1 MLLLSAWSEFPTLAY
16 LFLVRFLL
24 LPTLLS
30 AALAFTQGRS
40 SINDNPQTIVRSR
53 PPNQYPWLPADTY
66 TIKRSLAARFA
77 VPPGCQRVTVEPGSF
92 GQWLRYVPLLPAGT
106 AVRLHNGQ
114 LKDPQTVHAAVLNID
129 VGSRDLQQ
137 CADAVIR
144 LRGEYEF
151 SRKPDQVHFHLTSGD
166 DIRFADWYKG
176 HGFRVDG
183 DKVLPAPKAVE
194 QPTHAVFRRYLDQ
207 IFTYAGTLSL
217 ARELTP
223 TPLANVQPGDVFI
236 RGGSPGHA
244 VLVLD
249 VAEHLL
255 SGKRYVLLAQ
265 SYMPAQ
271 QIHVLRDAAAAGGVW
286 FAVNPAQ
293 ARFNT
298 PEWTFSKEELRRFD

>member
-1 MLLLSAWSEFPTLAY
+1 MLG
-16 LFLVRFLL
+16 RFLIVGSFAVASSWL
-24 LPTLLS
+24 DSSTIRV
-30 AALAFTQGRS
+30 AAPAA
-40 SINDNPQTIVRSR
+40 VRPVAAR
-53 PPNQYPWLPADTY
+53 PPAVANRYAWLPAETFNAQ
-66 TIKRSLAARFA
+66 KNLAARFA
-77 VPPGCQRVTVEPGSF
+77 PPPGCRRVAVAAGSF
-92 GQWLRYVPLLPAGT
+92 GNWLRYLPLLPAGT

-114 LKDPQTVHAAVLNID
+114 LKDPQTVHAAVVNID

-151 SRKPDQVHFHLTSGD
+151 SRQPDQVHFHLTSGD

-176 HGFRVDG
+176 RGFRVDG
-183 DKVLPAPKAVE
+183 DAVVPAVKAVE

-217 ARELTP
+217 EQELTP
-223 TPLANVQPGDVFI
+223 APLADVQPGDVFI

-249 VAEHLL
+249 VAELPAT
-255 SGKRYVLLAQ
+255 GQRYALLAQ

-271 QIHVLRDAAAAGGVW
+271 QIHVLRAPEAVAGVW
-286 FAVNPAQ
+286 FPIKPAEV
-293 ARFNT
+293 RFST
-298 PEWTFSKEELRRFD
+298 PEWTFRREELRRF